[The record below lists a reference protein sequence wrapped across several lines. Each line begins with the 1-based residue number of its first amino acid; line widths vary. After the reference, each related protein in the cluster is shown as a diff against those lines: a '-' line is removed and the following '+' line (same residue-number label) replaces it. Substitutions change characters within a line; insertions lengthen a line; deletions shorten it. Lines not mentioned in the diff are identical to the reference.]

1 MLKYGTLEVKY
12 MIRSTLLSLKE
23 LLTGGLGVK
32 DLSGP
37 VGVVDAIGST
47 YEASKSEGML
57 TIWVNMLYMAA
68 HFICKPWCYEP
79 ASASCTGWWPACIS
93 DYRGYP
99 EKTGEQTD

>member
-12 MIRSTLLSLKE
+12 MIRLTLLSLKE
-23 LLTGGLGVK
+23 LYRWAGVK

-37 VGVVDAIGST
+37 VGIADAIGST

-57 TIWVNMLYMAA
+57 TIWVNMLHMAA
-68 HFICKPWCYEP
+68 LICKPWCYEP
-79 ASASCTGWWPACIS
+79 ASASRTGWRPACIS